1 MPQYENPPLIEA
13 WIAFDFEPNPE
24 KVSWDKS
31 QIESFVKV
39 HSDEFTRIEMMVR
52 DEVRIEQTSKKELPR
67 ITDRKEIIDVVR
79 MFNEAGTRIKQVG
92 EDRIAYNLLRTAQ
105 EDYPGF
111 GKLLNEALEYLEQ
124 YREFFQPQSVRLAT
138 IHYVD
143 LIEIPL
149 SEVPTILTDY
159 FACIPDIP
167 EEQFGLIV
175 GYELGFVTKC
185 PLDGAPLSTHI
196 AIVPSPDPTTL
207 RVRLDWEKPCP
218 SVNFQDEREIRT
230 GLKHSKEFVVNCFER
245 LITDKTRSLFKKK
258 QT

>member
-1 MPQYENPPLIEA
+1 MPEYANPPLVEA

-39 HSDEFTRIEMMVR
+39 HADEFTRIEMMVR

-111 GKLLNEALEYLEQ
+111 GKLLDEAMDYLEQ
-124 YREFFQPQSVRLAT
+124 YQEFFQPQSVRLAT

-149 SEVPTILTDY
+149 NEVPTILTDY
-159 FACIPDIP
+159 FEFIPDVP
-167 EEQFGLIV
+167 EEQFGLTV
-175 GYELGFVTKC
+175 GYALGFVTKC

-218 SVNFQDEREIRT
+218 AVNFHDESEIRS
-230 GLKHSKEFVVNCFER
+230 GLKHSEEFVVNCFER

-258 QT
+258 TT

>member
-1 MPQYENPPLIEA
+1 MPEYENPPLVEA
-13 WIAFDFEPNPE
+13 WIAFDFEPSPE

-31 QIESFVKV
+31 QIESFLKV
-39 HSDEFTRIEMMVR
+39 HADEFTRIEIMVR

-111 GKLLNEALEYLEQ
+111 GKLLDEALKYLEQ
-124 YREFFQPQSVRLAT
+124 YKEFFLPQSIRLAT

-143 LIEIPL
+143 LIEIPH
-149 SEVPTILTDY
+149 SEMPTVLTDY
-159 FACIPDIP
+159 FDFIPDIP
-167 EEQFGLIV
+167 EDQFGLTV
-175 GYELGFVTKC
+175 GYALGFVTKC

-196 AIVPSPDPTTL
+196 AIVPSPDPTML

-218 SVNFQDEREIRT
+218 AVNFRDESEIRSV
-230 GLKHSKEFVVNCFER
+230 LQQSKKFVVNCFER

-258 QT
+258 PT

>member
-1 MPQYENPPLIEA
+1 MPKYENPPLVEA
-13 WIAFDFEPNPE
+13 WIAFDFEPNPD

-31 QIESFVKV
+31 QV
-39 HSDEFTRIEMMVR
+39 EFFIKAQANEFARIEMMVR

-67 ITDRKEIIDVVR
+67 ITDRNEIIDVVR

-92 EDRIAYNLLRTAQ
+92 EDRIAYNLLRTAH
-105 EDYPGF
+105 EEYPGF
-111 GKLLNEALEYLEQ
+111 GQLLDEALKYLNQ
-124 YREFFQPQSVRLAT
+124 YRDFFQPQSVRLAT

-149 SEVPTILTDY
+149 SEVPTILTEY
-159 FACIPDIP
+159 FAYIPDIP
-167 EEQFGLIV
+167 EDPFGLTI
-175 GYELGFVTKC
+175 GYALGFVTKC

-218 SVNFQDEREIRT
+218 GVNFQDECEIRA

-245 LITDKTRSLFKKK
+245 LITDKTRSLFKIKP
-258 QT
+258 T